1 MLQIW
6 EDRTPLSPCAG
17 IYIAWL
23 LRKTKSFKK
32 TVVHWL
38 QTSPN
43 QTFRKLQQTW
53 LSCLFTTIGYTDMR
67 FTNTLSVQP
76 MQKSS
81 SKIWPNPSKWEC
93 NQRSILENVAAYTA
107 EPHPELE
114 ENETD
119 RSCTHESHRTWN
131 FAAMN
136 SLLGLLVVTGW
147 PRKSYARIHINRQ
160 WPSDVLL
167 LSAAPHCP
175 R

>member
-6 EDRTPLSPCAG
+6 EDRTLLSPWAG

-32 TVVHWL
+32 AVVHWL
-38 QTSPN
+38 QTSPD

-53 LSCLFTTIGYTDMR
+53 LSCLFTTIGYTNMR
-67 FTNTLSVQP
+67 FTNTLSVLCR
-76 MQKSS
+76 KSS
-81 SKIWPNPSKWEC
+81 CRILNLKKMKTEVVPSPTGLGI
-93 NQRSILENVAAYTA
+93 SG
-107 EPHPELE
+107 P
-114 ENETD
+114 
-119 RSCTHESHRTWN
+119 
-131 FAAMN
+131 MN
-136 SLLGLLVVTGW
+136 SLLGLLVVAGW
-147 PRKSYARIHINRQ
+147 PGKSYSRIHINRQ